1 MKRERYDVVV
11 VGSGIAG
18 LFYALKCAEF
28 CKVLVVTKGSIGESN
43 TMYAQGGIAAVIN
56 PADSIES
63 HIADTLVA
71 GDGLCDERVVRLIA
85 ENAGDVIQ
93 ELLHLHVQ
101 FNLSEQGDFDL
112 HREGGHS
119 AARILHHDD
128 ATGREV
134 ENRLVTAVRTHSGIT
149 ILENHFATDLIMRNG
164 VCLGVKT
171 LLPDLNK
178 VKDYYA
184 TVTMLATGGAGQV
197 YSYNTNPAIATG
209 DGFAMAYRAGAVLM
223 DMEFV
228 QFHPTTLYSAKGG
241 DTFLITEAI
250 RGFGAELKN
259 SAGESFMDKYHPMKS
274 LAPRDIVTRAIIN
287 EMRQS
292 GADCVYLDLRGFSE
306 TKVREHFPNIYN
318 RCLAEGLDITKD
330 MIPVT
335 PAAHYMCGGI
345 KTDTSGR
352 TSIKNLYACGECT
365 GTGVHGANRL
375 ASNSLLEG
383 LVFAK
388 EAAQNTLLEIKSQ
401 PPQIAVEPSLSSSPN
416 VATSAGSDYREMKG
430 YVQNLMWNNAGI
442 IRFRNG
448 LQYCLSELSEVK
460 GYIEQD
466 VRQYGISKESM
477 ELVNMID
484 CSMMIADAA
493 LQREES
499 RGCHFRSDYP
509 KKQQTAQH
517 TLYIANKGC
526 ENPLISV

>member
-1 MKRERYDVVV
+1 MKDEHYDVVV

-18 LFYALKCAEF
+18 LFYALQCAGF
-28 CKVLVVTKGSIGESN
+28 CKVLLVTKGNIGESN
-43 TMYAQGGIAAVIN
+43 TMYAQGGIAAVVN
-56 PADSIES
+56 ANDSIES
-63 HIADTLVA
+63 HIADTLMA
-71 GDGLCDERVVRLIA
+71 GDGLCEREAVKLIA

-93 ELLHLHVQ
+93 ELLNLHVH
-101 FNLSEQGDFDL
+101 FNMNEKGEFDL

-119 AARILHHDD
+119 RARILHHYD
-128 ATGREV
+128 ATGKEI
-134 ENRLVTAVRTHSGIT
+134 ETCLVAATRNHKNIT
-149 ILENHFATDLIMRNG
+149 LLENHFAIDLIMHKG
-164 VCLGVKT
+164 ICLGIKT
-171 LLPDLNK
+171 LCPYSHKTENR
-178 VKDYYA
+178 YA
-184 TVTMLATGGAGQV
+184 SVTMLATGGAGQV
-197 YSYNTNPAIATG
+197 YSHNTNPSIATG

-228 QFHPTTLYSAKGG
+228 QFHPTTLYSIKGG

-259 SAGESFMDKYHPMKS
+259 SKGESFMAKYHPMKS

-292 GADCVYLDLRGFSE
+292 GSDCVYLDLHGFGE
-306 TKVREHFPNIYN
+306 EKVREHFPNIYE
-318 RCLAEGLDITKD
+318 RCLAEGVEITTN

-352 TSIKNLYACGECT
+352 TSVKNLYACGECS

-388 EAAQNTLLEIKSQ
+388 KAAQSTVQEVENYTCKIVT
-401 PPQIAVEPSLSSSPN
+401 PPGLNSSGN
-416 VATSAGSDYREMKG
+416 VAKPAGSNYREMKE

-442 IRFRNG
+442 IRFREG
-448 LQYCLSELSEVK
+448 LQYCLNELSEVR
-460 GYIEQD
+460 GYVEQD
-466 VRQYGISKESM
+466 VKQYGISKEAI
-477 ELVNMID
+477 ELLNMID
-484 CSMMIADAA
+484 CSVMITDAA

-509 KKQQTAQH
+509 EKQQTAQH
-517 TLYIANKGC
+517 TLYLINKGC